1 MCRCLFRLMEAC
13 IARRENLKEKNMD
26 YRDTLNLPQT
36 GFNMKANL
44 AQKEPLTLK
53 LWEKEQLYRR
63 IQETAKGKPL
73 FVLHDGPP
81 YANGNI
87 HLGTAFNKI
96 LKDIILR
103 SKRMAGFNAPYIPG
117 WDCHGLP
124 IEHNVDLELGDKKKT
139 IPKLSKRSACRKYAQ
154 KWIKIQKEQFKR
166 LGVLGEWDKPYLTI
180 DFPYEATI
188 AREFNK
194 FLLSDAVVRNRKP
207 VYWCSTCT
215 TALAE
220 AEVEYH
226 DHTSPSIYVKFAAAE
241 DFSDIHPS
249 LGGDLVS
256 FVIWTTTPWTLPAN
270 LAVALNPEFVYAA
283 VETDGE
289 TWVLA
294 QELVEKVMTE
304 AGREGYTI
312 KGTFSA
318 KEFERRKCRHPFMGR
333 DSLLVL
339 ADYVT
344 ADAGTGCVHTAPG
357 HGADDYLTGLKY
369 GLDILSPVDGEGVYT
384 AEAGPYSG
392 QKVPAV
398 NKAITADMAASGA
411 LIKETAIRHS
421 YPHCWRCKKPVM
433 YRATPQWFISM
444 QNNQL
449 RQKALAAIEQV
460 KWTPAWG
467 MQRIYSMVEGRPDW
481 CLSRQRSWGV
491 PLTVVSCKACG
502 EIIKSEKLAQKIDEL
517 FLKEGADAWFSHE
530 IQDFMGEG
538 ATCLKCGSGEFEKE
552 EDILDVWFDSG
563 VSHAAVCEERDELTS
578 PADLYLEGSDQ
589 HRGWFQSSLL
599 TSTGT
604 RGRAPFKGVLTHGYV
619 VDGQGR
625 KMSKSVGNVVAP
637 SEVIEKYGA
646 EILRLWVASEDYRDD
661 IKVSDEI
668 LKQISD
674 AYRKIRNTIRYF
686 LGNLSDF
693 KPADH
698 NVPHED
704 LPELDRWA
712 LAKFH
717 ELRTKVI
724 QSYEKYE
731 FHAIYQGLNYFCGTT
746 MSAFYLDILK
756 DRLYTAGTDSH
767 LRRSAQTVLYEI
779 LDGMLRLMNP
789 ILCFTAAEAWN
800 ALHGLEENES
810 IEQGI
815 HFAMFPPE
823 SVIECDELMMEKW
836 AKLIKVRSE
845 ITKALEIARREKV
858 IGHPLEAEV
867 LLTADG
873 ELADFMRGE
882 WDTIKEISIISEMSV
897 LQEDTP
903 VAGIR
908 FTSEEIVGMSI
919 QVQPASGEKCL
930 RCWTRSTSVGETAAH
945 PEICR
950 RCADVLAQLEL
961 SSGK

>member
-1 MCRCLFRLMEAC
+1 
-13 IARRENLKEKNMD
+13 MD

-44 AQKEPLTLK
+44 AQKEPLALK
-53 LWEKEQLYRR
+53 LWDKENLYQR
-63 IQETAKGKPL
+63 IQEKGKDKPL
-73 FVLHDGPP
+73 FILHDGPP

-124 IEHNVDLELGDKKKT
+124 IEHNVDIELGDKKKS
-139 IPKLSKRSACRKYAQ
+139 IPKLSKRNACRKYAE

-166 LGVLGEWDKPYLTI
+166 LGVLGDWDKPYLTI
-180 DFPYEATI
+180 DYAYEATI
-188 AREFNK
+188 AREFNT
-194 FLLSDAVVRNRKP
+194 FLLSDSVVRNHKP

-226 DHTSPSIYVKFAAAE
+226 DHTSPSIYVKFQAAE
-241 DFSDIHPS
+241 DFSDIDPS
-249 LGGDLVS
+249 LGGDNVF

-270 LAVALNPEFVYAA
+270 LAVALNPDFVYAA

-294 QELVEKVMTE
+294 RELVEKVM
-304 AGREGYTI
+304 AAVGRENYSI

-318 KEFERRKCRHPFMGR
+318 AGFEHRKCRHPFMGR
-333 DSLLVL
+333 ESLLVL

-344 ADAGTGCVHTAPG
+344 VDAGTGCVHTAPG
-357 HGADDYLTGLKY
+357 HGADDYLTGLRY
-369 GLDILSPVDGEGVYT
+369 GLEILSPVDGEGVYT
-384 AEAGPYSG
+384 TEAGPYAG
-392 QKVPAV
+392 QKIPQV
-398 NKAITADMAASGA
+398 NKVITADMAASGA
-411 LIKETAIRHS
+411 LIKEDAINHS

-444 QNNQL
+444 ENNGL
-449 RQKALAAIEQV
+449 RQKALAAIREV
-460 KWTPAWG
+460 EWTPGWG
-467 MQRIYSMVEGRPDW
+467 MQRIYSMVEQRPDW

-502 EIIKSEKLAQKIDEL
+502 EILKSRELADNIDRL
-517 FLKEGADAWFSHE
+517 FLKEGADAWFSHD
-530 IQDFMGEG
+530 IRDFVGEG
-538 ATCLKCGSGEFEKE
+538 AKCTKCGSSDFEKE

-563 VSHAAVCEERDELTS
+563 VSHAAVCEQREELRS

-599 TSTGT
+599 ASTGT

-637 SEVIEKYGA
+637 AEVIEKYGA
-646 EILRLWVASEDYRDD
+646 EILRLWVSSEDYRDD

-668 LKQISD
+668 LRQISD

-686 LGNLSDF
+686 LGNLYDF
-693 KPADH
+693 QPETH
-698 NVPHED
+698 RVPYSE

-712 LAKFH
+712 LGKFN
-717 ELRTKVI
+717 ELRAKVV
-724 QSYEKYE
+724 QAYAKYE
-731 FHAIYQGLNYFCGTT
+731 FHSIYQGLNYFCGTT

-767 LRRSAQTVLYEI
+767 LRRSAQTALYDM
-779 LDGMLRLMNP
+779 LDGMLRLMSP

-800 ALHGLEENES
+800 ALHGLGERDEAER
-810 IEQGI
+810 GI
-815 HFAMFPPE
+815 NFVEFPSEIP
-823 SVIECDELMMEKW
+823 VDCDESMMEKW
-836 AKLIKVRSE
+836 VKLIKIRAE
-845 ITKALEIARREKV
+845 ITKALEIARQEKI

-867 LLTADG
+867 LLRAEGD
-873 ELADFMRGE
+873 LAEFIRGE
-882 WDTIKEISIISEMSV
+882 WGTIKEIAIISEMSV
-897 LQEDTP
+897 LHEDAP
-903 VAGIR
+903 ASGIR
-908 FTSEEIVGMSI
+908 FVSEELAGMVV
-919 QVQPASGEKCL
+919 QVQPAAGEKCQ
-930 RCWTRSTSVGETAAH
+930 RCWTRSITVGEMESH
-945 PEICR
+945 PGICR
-950 RCADVLAQLEL
+950 RCGDVLANM
-961 SSGK
+961 KA